1 LVTAVCHLIAGGLAA
16 VGAGAPIIVLGL
28 NWAIP
33 IFAILWTIKY
43 TKRVAGA
50 ETPTATPAS

>member
-1 LVTAVCHLIAGGLAA
+1 M
-16 VGAGAPIIVLGL
+16 GAGAPIIVLGL